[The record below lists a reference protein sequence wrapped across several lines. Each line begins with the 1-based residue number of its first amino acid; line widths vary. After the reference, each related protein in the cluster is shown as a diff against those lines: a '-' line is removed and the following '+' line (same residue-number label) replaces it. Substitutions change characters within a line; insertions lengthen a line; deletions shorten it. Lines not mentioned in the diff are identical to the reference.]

1 MDIYGSKYVYNT
13 NKQLLS
19 NAGMT
24 DKWLGIIYLQ
34 NCCLELYFHLQ
45 NNTCSIFSKYYNHLV
60 DMW

>member
-19 NAGMT
+19 NAGMI

-34 NCCLELYFHLQ
+34 NCCLELYFQPAKQYLLNLFQ
-45 NNTCSIFSKYYNHLV
+45 IL
-60 DMW
+60 